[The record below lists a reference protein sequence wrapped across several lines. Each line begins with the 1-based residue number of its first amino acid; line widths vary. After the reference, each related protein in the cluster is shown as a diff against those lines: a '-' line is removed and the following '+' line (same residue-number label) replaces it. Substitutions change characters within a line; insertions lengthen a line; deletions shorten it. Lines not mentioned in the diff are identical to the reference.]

1 MSEIPAQI
9 CHYQKNWQ
17 QQLAEAISS
26 LEELCAYLN
35 LTMAELPVSAAA
47 AKDFPL
53 RVPLNFADC
62 MEKGNPNDPL
72 LRQVLPVRD
81 ELAFYPGFNDD
92 PVGDLRAVTESGVLH
107 KYHGRMLMINAGSCA
122 INCRYC
128 FRRNFPYGDLQLSK
142 QREIAAVQSIRD
154 DPDITEVIL
163 SGGDP
168 LLLND
173 ARLGN
178 LIRELSAIDHLRR
191 IRIHSRLPVVLPS
204 RITEELI
211 GVLIESGKQII
222 LVIHCNHAREINDRV
237 AAACRA
243 LKRSGITV
251 FNQSVLLK
259 GVNDSADTLCALSE
273 RLFGVGVI
281 PYYLHLL
288 DKAKGTGHFEVSR
301 MDALTIIRQVQN
313 RLPGYLVPRLVQE
326 QAGAPAKQH
335 VF

>member
-1 MSEIPAQI
+1 
-9 CHYQKNWQ
+9 
-17 QQLAEAISS
+17 
-26 LEELCAYLN
+26 
-35 LTMAELPVSAAA
+35 
-47 AKDFPL
+47 
-53 RVPLNFADC
+53 
-62 MEKGNPNDPL
+62 
-72 LRQVLPVRD
+72 
-81 ELAFYPGFNDD
+81 
-92 PVGDLRAVTESGVLH
+92 
-107 KYHGRMLMINAGSCA
+107 
-122 INCRYC
+122 
-128 FRRNFPYGDLQLSK
+128 
-142 QREIAAVQSIRD
+142 
-154 DPDITEVIL
+154 
-163 SGGDP
+163 